1 MSDDSA
7 VMTFREHLADLRRVL
22 VRVFAVLLVG
32 FMIGWEFRI
41 EIFEFLSGPITKAL
55 ADNGIYHYQAIS
67 IAESIVVY
75 LKSVL
80 VADFLV
86 FSPIIFHQMW
96 TFIGPGLLR
105 KEKSFLIPVTF
116 FSVIFFIIGAAFA
129 YTVIVPF
136 ITNWLVQLTLEDGS
150 TAMMVTMQNAYS
162 VSFTFLLMF
171 GLVFEL
177 PLVIYFLALFGVV
190 THKSLWKF
198 FRYFVV
204 LSLVIGAM
212 LTPPDP
218 VSQLLMAVPL
228 NVLYAFGILVA
239 WGVGRA
245 RTRVEES
252 RDESGM
258 TDKKLTT
265 ESVRLLGG
273 GLVLMGVATALIF
286 AFAHTLPAK
295 KLSSL
300 VPQET
305 TLVVGYNPSVL
316 KDHTLLNRFLEPTL
330 ATQKTDK
337 ALESA
342 GVDFNVVREAVFFE
356 LETNQRAAFIRGEN
370 LGSLHESVAAELTK
384 AGTKDSGVD
393 IGFITVDEHTLAFGD
408 STLIKLV
415 AEIVAGEREGYVPG
429 EFETRLLGRIQA
441 SGPVWAWLPD
451 PSNTGE
457 SLLSPT
463 VATGLKAAGAWIQ
476 TGDEPSVSFEFRAED
491 AVRADTIEARL
502 DAEKT
507 NLRAPI
513 SHTSTSTKAL
523 VTILREVRKS
533 ASPAT
538 RADLNDLE
546 SGLVSAAPA
555 TPKQPQVPFMSILS
569 SHVQNWAVRR
579 NDNWVT
585 LTTELKGKEVSAFV
599 NGAFADI
606 AAP

>member
-1 MSDDSA
+1 MSETGA

-22 VRVFAVLLVG
+22 VRVFGVLLLG
-32 FMIGWEFRI
+32 FIIGWEFRI
-41 EIFEFLSGPITKAL
+41 EIFEFLSRPITKAL

-96 TFIGPGLLR
+96 TFIGPGLLK

-136 ITNWLVQLTLEDGS
+136 ITNWLIQLTLEDGS

-204 LSLVIGAM
+204 LSLLIGAM

-245 RTRVEES
+245 RLRVEES

-258 TDKKLTT
+258 TDKKVST

-273 GLVLMGVATALIF
+273 GLVLMGVAVALAI
-286 AFAHTLPAK
+286 AFVHTLPAK
-295 KLSSL
+295 KLTSVIPTETEL
-300 VPQET
+300 V
-305 TLVVGYNPSVL
+305 LGYNPSVL
-316 KDHTLLNRFLEPTL
+316 QNNTILNRFMASTF
-330 ATQKTDK
+330 ATDDTAG
-337 ALESA
+337 ALEKA
-342 GVDFNVVREAVFFE
+342 GIEFDSVREVVVFTVGPHQGA
-356 LETNQRAAFIRGEN
+356 LIRGDG
-370 LGSLHESVAAELTK
+370 LQQRKDGVASALTDAGSQEA
-384 AGTKDSGVD
+384 GVD
-393 IGFITVDEHTLAFGD
+393 IGVLAVDENTLAFGHLAVI
-408 STLIKLV
+408 TTV
-415 AEIVAGEREGYVPG
+415 AEILADEREGYATG
-429 EFETRLLGRIQA
+429 EFEERLLGRVQS
-441 SGPVWAWLPD
+441 SGPAWAWVPN
-451 PSNTGE
+451 PTERGE
-457 SLLSPT
+457 TYLSST
-463 VATGLKAAGAWIQ
+463 VATGLRAAGAWIQ
-476 TGDEPSVSFEFRAED
+476 TGEEPSISFEFRAD
-491 AVRADTIEARL
+491 DPVRADTIEARL
-502 DAEKT
+502 DTEKV
-507 NLRAPI
+507 NLRQSSVRQDA
-513 SHTSTSTKAL
+513 STEAL
-523 VTILREVRKS
+523 LRLLSEAKKVLRL
-533 ASPAT
+533 
-538 RADLNDLE
+538 R
-546 SGLVSAAPA
+546 V
-555 TPKQPQVPFMSILS
+555 VP
-569 SHVQNWAVRR
+569 
-579 NDNWVT
+579 T
-585 LTTELKGKEVSAFV
+585 
-599 NGAFADI
+599 
-606 AAP
+606 